1 MTNSNTPNP
10 ESSDKGI
17 DKIAEHVAEVTNGVL
32 KAMDTEDRQP
42 KTENLDDELEKT
54 EKLQAE
60 RRAILE
66 AEYEQNKQR
75 LTKRWKRY

>member
-17 DKIAEHVAEVTNGVL
+17 DKIAKHIAEVTNGVL
-32 KAMDTEDRQP
+32 KAMDTEDCQP
-42 KTENLDDELEKT
+42 DTENLDDEREKA
-54 EKLQAE
+54 KNLQAE

-66 AEYEQNKQR
+66 VEYEQNNQR
-75 LTKRWKRY
+75 LIKRWKRY

>member
-1 MTNSNTPNP
+1 MTNSNTPNS

-17 DKIAEHVAEVTNGVL
+17 DKIAEHIAEATNGVL
-32 KAMDTEDRQP
+32 KAMDQENCQP
-42 KTENLDDELEKT
+42 ETENLDDELEKA

-75 LTKRWKRY
+75 IIKRWKRY

>member
-17 DKIAEHVAEVTNGVL
+17 DKIAEHIAEVSDGVL
-32 KAMDTEDRQP
+32 KAMNTEDCQTE
-42 KTENLDDELEKT
+42 TENLDNELEKA
-54 EKLQAE
+54 EKVQAK

-75 LTKRWKRY
+75 LIKRWKRY

>member
-1 MTNSNTPNP
+1 MPNSNTPNP

-17 DKIAEHVAEVTNGVL
+17 DKIAEHIAEVTNGVL
-32 KAMDTEDRQP
+32 KGMDTENRQP
-42 KTENLDDELEKT
+42 KTENLDDELEKA
-54 EKLQAE
+54 EKLKAE

-75 LTKRWKRY
+75 LIKRWKRY

>member
-10 ESSDKGI
+10 ENSDKGI
-17 DKIAEHVAEVTNGVL
+17 DNLAKHIARLTNDVL
-32 KAMDTEDRQP
+32 KAMDTEGCQP
-42 KTENLDDELEKT
+42 DAEKLDNELEKA

-66 AEYEQNKQR
+66 DEYEQNKQR
-75 LTKRWKRY
+75 LSRRWKRY

>member
-17 DKIAEHVAEVTNGVL
+17 DNLAKHIAGVTNGVL
-32 KAMDTEDRQP
+32 KAMDTEDCQP
-42 KTENLDDELEKT
+42 ES
-54 EKLQAE
+54 EKLNDEIEKAEKFQAE

-66 AEYEQNKQR
+66 AEYE
-75 LTKRWKRY
+75 

>member
-10 ESSDKGI
+10 ESSGKGI
-17 DKIAEHVAEVTNGVL
+17 DNLAKHIAGLTNDVL
-32 KAMDTEDRQP
+32 KAMDTEGCQSEFE
-42 KTENLDDELEKT
+42 KLDEELEKA

-75 LTKRWKRY
+75 LIKRWKRY